1 MLRSMQPL
9 IRSSSISTAPSRP
22 RYCGNWPQTPIRG
35 IAYDWVPAFR
45 WQFWQARL
53 LPAKRFAASETSG
66 PISFGVSVKSV
77 PVFDKVS
84 ERIFT
89 NLADIGRRPLCQI
102 NRDRFC
108 GRHLIAS
115 YPYIGAQSSNHEPN
129 TLHRAGSPRCRS
141 ASSSS
146 YHQSR
151 CSLLD
156 DPEISGGSDHGTTCA
171 FTSRLALPHI
181 GRQEPPPHRRKRAT
195 PRSRGGRI

>member
-1 MLRSMQPL
+1 QIVTGKTLRRVRNLGPDL
-9 IRSSSISTAPSRP
+9 VWRI
-22 RYCGNWPQTPIRG
+22 GE
-35 IAYDWVPAFR
+35 
-45 WQFWQARL
+45 
-53 LPAKRFAASETSG
+53 KR
-66 PISFGVSVKSV
+66 V

-129 TLHRAGSPRCRS
+129 TLHRPGSPRCRS

-151 CSLLD
+151 CPSLD

-171 FTSRLALPHI
+171 FTSRLALPTGYI
-181 GRQEPPPHRRKRAT
+181 VRLARRELVWINVTAYPT
-195 PRSRGGRI
+195 AEWCCGHAP